1 MSVRFLLPLLAVS
14 GLAAAVLAGA
24 ALDTRSLAIS
34 PVAGISAASHPRTDD
49 PKPHAPKAAR
59 TPEPAESAE
68 PAEAADTAE
77 GDAGGAGSGKAA
89 HPCNHGFYV
98 SQAAHAHKGGQY
110 VSSIAKS
117 DLGKNG
123 DCSAPLPAPKPA
135 G

>member
-1 MSVRFLLPLLAVS
+1 MTHRFLLPLLAVS

-24 ALDTRSLAIS
+24 TLDTLSLTSS
-34 PVAGISAASHPRTDD
+34 PVAGLSAASHPRTDN
-49 PKPHAPKAAR
+49 PNAHKAAN

-68 PAEAADTAE
+68 PADTDA
-77 GDAGGAGSGKAA
+77 DAGGGSGTAA

-123 DCSAPLPAPKPA
+123 DCSAPLPTPKPA

>member
-1 MSVRFLLPLLAVS
+1 MTHRFLLPLLAVS

-24 ALDTRSLAIS
+24 TLDTSSLISS
-34 PVAGISAASHPRTDD
+34 PVAGVSAASHPRTDN
-49 PKPHAPKAAR
+49 PNAHTAK

-68 PAEAADTAE
+68 PADADA
-77 GDAGGAGSGKAA
+77 GAGSGTAA

-123 DCSAPLPAPKPA
+123 DCSAPLPTPKPT